1 MKKTLLIGAMVVV
14 ALAFSLVSCDQG
26 NNLSDGY
33 ESNGNGLVYK
43 YLSHGDGEATPAEG
57 DYVTIKMTYTDGD
70 TLLFDSKN
78 LGYPMQLP
86 IIKPTFKGDV
96 YDALLMMK
104 EGDSLTVKCNADSVF
119 LKLFRMPSIPPEV
132 DSIENIYFTL
142 KLDKIQTPEQ
152 VQAEKDEAMK
162 VAAETESVAREAF
175 LAEKYPD
182 AKPTESGMYFIQEK
196 KGKGKKAESGK
207 KVKVHYTGMFLDGSK
222 FDSSVDRGE
231 PIEFT
236 LGQGQVIPG
245 WDEGI
250 GMMRVGDKAVLV
262 IPSNLAY
269 GPGGRGSIPPS
280 STLVFEVE
288 LMGVE

>member
-1 MKKTLLIGAMVVV
+1 MKKTLLTGAMVVV
-14 ALAFSLVSCDQG
+14 ALAFSLVSCNQR
-26 NNLSDGY
+26 NNLPDGY
-33 ESNGNGLVYK
+33 ESNGNGMVYK
-43 YLSHGDGEATPAEG
+43 YLSHGNGEATPAEG
-57 DYVTIKMTYTDGD
+57 DYVTIQMTYTDGD
-70 TLLFDSKN
+70 TLLFDSKT

-86 IIKPTFKGDV
+86 MIKPTFKGDV
-96 YDALLMMK
+96 YDALSMMK
-104 EGDSLTVKCNADSVF
+104 EGDSMIVKCNADSVF
-119 LKLFRMPSIPPEV
+119 LRLFRMPSVPPEV

-152 VQAEKDEAMK
+152 VQAEKEEIK
-162 VAAETESVAREAF
+162 RLAAENESVERQAY
-175 LAEKYPD
+175 LDEKYPD
-182 AKPTESGMYFIQEK
+182 AKPTASGMYFIQEK
-196 KGKGKKAESGK
+196 KGKGKKAEPGK